1 MNSADEPDEPCDY
14 VLKFLVLGDTGV
26 GKTSILTRYV
36 EDRFNT
42 TFSTTVGVDFCQKK
56 VKFDYKGSLVNV
68 QLQLWDTAGQERFRS
83 LTSSFFRDAMGF
95 LLVFDLT
102 NESSFHHI
110 NDWLVQLHTH
120 CYNEQ
125 PPVVIVGNKVDLER
139 VVERE
144 SAEHLTTELGFKYIE
159 SSAMDNINVNEAV
172 GALLEL
178 VLKNTIEND
187 GARDKDSGYLTI
199 APEQIVQSGNPSNS
213 SSCFC

>member
-1 MNSADEPDEPCDY
+1 MNSVAESDDACDY

-36 EDRFNT
+36 EDRFNA

-56 VKFDYKGSLVNV
+56 VKMDYKGTQMNI

-125 PPVVIVGNKVDLER
+125 PPVVIVGNKVDLDR

-144 SAEHLTTELGFKYIE
+144 SAQQLSSELGFRYIE
-159 SSAMDNINVNEAV
+159 SSAMNDINVNEAV

-178 VLKNTIEND
+178 VLENTIEKE
-187 GARDKDSGYLTI
+187 GTEDKDAGYLTI
-199 APEQIVQSGNPSNS
+199 APEQFVQSETPSRS
-213 SSCFC
+213 SSCYC

>member
-1 MNSADEPDEPCDY
+1 MTLSIDSDEPSDY

-26 GKTSILTRYV
+26 GKTSLLTRYV
-36 EDRFNT
+36 EDRFNS
-42 TFSTTVGVDFCQKK
+42 TFATTVGVDFCQKK
-56 VKFDYKGSLVNV
+56 VKFDYKGTLVNI

-102 NESSFHHI
+102 NENSFHHI

-139 VVERE
+139 VITKE
-144 SAEHLTTELGFKYIE
+144 SAKSLSSELGFKYIE
-159 SSAMDNINVNEAV
+159 SSAMNNVNVNEAV

-178 VLKNTIEND
+178 VLDHIIEGN
-187 GARDKDSGYLTI
+187 GNGTKDSDYLTI
-199 APEQIVQSGNPSNS
+199 APEQIIQS
-213 SSCFC
+213 SSSSKSSCSC

>member
-1 MNSADEPDEPCDY
+1 MSSVGEPDEPCDY

-26 GKTSILTRYV
+26 GKTSLLTRYV
-36 EDRFNT
+36 EDRFNA

-56 VKFDYKGSLVNV
+56 VKLNYKGTQMNV

-110 NDWLVQLHTH
+110 NDWLVQLHAH

-144 SAEHLTTELGFKYIE
+144 SAEQVTSELGFRYIE
-159 SSAMDNINVNEAV
+159 SSAMNNVNVNEAV
-172 GALLEL
+172 GALMEL
-178 VLKNTIEND
+178 VLEHTIERE
-187 GARDKDSGYLTI
+187 GSGDKDTGYLTI
-199 APEQIVQSGNPSNS
+199 APEQIVQSGTSTRS
-213 SSCFC
+213 SSCYC